1 MILKVKHG
9 ELKNIAD
16 VIKLD
21 GNKLDDEV
29 DELLK
34 KYKKLE
40 AKMKLLQ
47 AENELL
53 KKLEVLESI
62 WQGQDSTM
70 FCSNVHAY
78 LDKMKT
84 LPVAMRNI
92 STFIAKTD
100 TNYAEHDA
108 AFAREL
114 KSEAENYE

>member
-29 DELLK
+29 D
-34 KYKKLE
+34 
-40 AKMKLLQ
+40 
-47 AENELL
+47 ELL

-114 KSEAENYE
+114 KSEAGGRF

>member
-29 DELLK
+29 D
-34 KYKKLE
+34 
-40 AKMKLLQ
+40 
-47 AENELL
+47 ELL

-114 KSEAENYE
+114 KSEAENY

>member
-34 KYKKLE
+34 R
-40 AKMKLLQ
+40 
-47 AENELL
+47 
-53 KKLEVLESI
+53 LEVLESI

>member
-29 DELLK
+29 D
-34 KYKKLE
+34 
-40 AKMKLLQ
+40 
-47 AENELL
+47 ELL

-114 KSEAENYE
+114 KSEAENNE

>member
-21 GNKLDDEV
+21 GNKLDVEV
-29 DELLK
+29 D
-34 KYKKLE
+34 
-40 AKMKLLQ
+40 
-47 AENELL
+47 ELL

>member
-29 DELLK
+29 D
-34 KYKKLE
+34 
-40 AKMKLLQ
+40 
-47 AENELL
+47 ELL

-84 LPVAMRNI
+84 LPVVMRNI

>member
-29 DELLK
+29 D
-34 KYKKLE
+34 
-40 AKMKLLQ
+40 
-47 AENELL
+47 ELL

>member
-29 DELLK
+29 D
-34 KYKKLE
+34 
-40 AKMKLLQ
+40 
-47 AENELL
+47 ELL

-114 KSEAENYE
+114 KSDAENYE

>member
-29 DELLK
+29 D
-34 KYKKLE
+34 
-40 AKMKLLQ
+40 
-47 AENELL
+47 ELL

-92 STFIAKTD
+92 STFVAKTD

>member
-9 ELKNIAD
+9 ELKEIAD

-21 GNKLDDEV
+21 GNKLDEEV
-29 DELLK
+29 D
-34 KYKKLE
+34 
-40 AKMKLLQ
+40 
-47 AENELL
+47 ELL

-84 LPVAMRNI
+84 LPVAIQIN
-92 STFIAKTD
+92 
-100 TNYAEHDA
+100 
-108 AFAREL
+108 
-114 KSEAENYE
+114 

>member
-34 KYKKLE
+34 K
-40 AKMKLLQ
+40 
-47 AENELL
+47 
-53 KKLEVLESI
+53 LEVLESI

-70 FCSNVHAY
+70 FAVMFMH
-78 LDKMKT
+78 T
-84 LPVAMRNI
+84 WIR
-92 STFIAKTD
+92 
-100 TNYAEHDA
+100 
-108 AFAREL
+108 
-114 KSEAENYE
+114 

>member
-29 DELLK
+29 D
-34 KYKKLE
+34 
-40 AKMKLLQ
+40 
-47 AENELL
+47 ELL

-92 STFIAKTD
+92 STFIVKTD

>member
-21 GNKLDDEV
+21 GNKLDVEV
-29 DELLK
+29 D
-34 KYKKLE
+34 
-40 AKMKLLQ
+40 
-47 AENELL
+47 ELL

-114 KSEAENYE
+114 KSEADNYE

>member
-29 DELLK
+29 D
-34 KYKKLE
+34 
-40 AKMKLLQ
+40 
-47 AENELL
+47 ELL

-114 KSEAENYE
+114 KSEA

>member
-29 DELLK
+29 
-34 KYKKLE
+34 
-40 AKMKLLQ
+40 
-47 AENELL
+47 NELL

>member
-9 ELKNIAD
+9 ELKEIAD

-21 GNKLDDEV
+21 GNKLDEEV
-29 DELLK
+29 D
-34 KYKKLE
+34 
-40 AKMKLLQ
+40 
-47 AENELL
+47 ELL

-114 KSEAENYE
+114 NAEAENYE

>member
-9 ELKNIAD
+9 ELKEIAD

-21 GNKLDDEV
+21 GNKLDEEV
-29 DELLK
+29 D
-34 KYKKLE
+34 
-40 AKMKLLQ
+40 
-47 AENELL
+47 ELL

-114 KSEAENYE
+114 IAEAENYE

>member
-29 DELLK
+29 D
-34 KYKKLE
+34 
-40 AKMKLLQ
+40 
-47 AENELL
+47 ELL

-114 KSEAENYE
+114 KSEADNYE

>member
-29 DELLK
+29 DK
-34 KYKKLE
+34 
-40 AKMKLLQ
+40 
-47 AENELL
+47 LL

-92 STFIAKTD
+92 STFITKTD

>member
-9 ELKNIAD
+9 ELKNVAD

-21 GNKLDDEV
+21 GNKLDNEV
-29 DELLK
+29 D
-34 KYKKLE
+34 
-40 AKMKLLQ
+40 
-47 AENELL
+47 ELL

-114 KSEAENYE
+114 KAEAENYE

>member
-29 DELLK
+29 DD
-34 KYKKLE
+34 
-40 AKMKLLQ
+40 
-47 AENELL
+47 LL

>member
-1 MILKVKHG
+1 
-9 ELKNIAD
+9 
-16 VIKLD
+16 
-21 GNKLDDEV
+21 
-29 DELLK
+29 
-34 KYKKLE
+34 
-40 AKMKLLQ
+40 
-47 AENELL
+47 
-53 KKLEVLESI
+53 
-62 WQGQDSTM
+62 M

>member
-29 DELLK
+29 D
-34 KYKKLE
+34 
-40 AKMKLLQ
+40 
-47 AENELL
+47 ELL

-108 AFAREL
+108 AFAIEL

>member
-21 GNKLDDEV
+21 GNKLDYEV
-29 DELLK
+29 D
-34 KYKKLE
+34 
-40 AKMKLLQ
+40 
-47 AENELL
+47 ELL